1 MEKFKPGEQQLL
13 EETLLKYEFALEML
27 ETELDILIKGHVF
40 KTKYN
45 PVEHVKSRIK
55 SQDSAIKKLERK
67 NYEITVDNLRKHVH
81 DMIGVRIVCSFLTDV
96 YEVVNLIKN
105 NG

>member
-1 MEKFKPGEQQLL
+1 MEDYKELLQSEKISKGGGKTPKQAKIQKKYFRKSKFKTEEKQLL

-67 NYEITVDNLRKHVH
+67 N
-81 DMIGVRIVCSFLTDV
+81 
-96 YEVVNLIKN
+96 
-105 NG
+105 